1 MHEYGIISLIPP
13 LIVVILALL
22 TRLSLEPILAGCLVG
37 YIIIG
42 KEKFIEGF
50 LNSVIKV
57 MQSEDMVWVILVCS
71 LYGAIMQLII
81 QSGGIQAFSRTISP
95 FITTKKRAY
104 VGIWAFSTLFFIDDY
119 LDALI
124 SGTAMRN
131 VTDKLNIPREMLA
144 FLVSSTAVP
153 ICVIVPISTW
163 TIFIGKQLETSKIAE
178 VGQGLQS
185 YWHVIPYIIYGWI
198 QYIIVGLV
206 ALGVFPI
213 IGGMNKANL
222 RAENEGIIIPPKSE
236 NFKTDIVLFDAKKE
250 GSIAYLV
257 VPVVA
262 ILFFTVFFGY
272 DPLKGSF
279 TALLITII
287 YMVLRKVA
295 PLSDL
300 TNAVVDGAKSMLF
313 ALILLLFSYVLKN
326 LGDEMGLTQFVI
338 QSVTPIVSKELL
350 AVVIFVSLG
359 AISFAT
365 GNSWGLYAIAIPMVA
380 ALSKEVGT
388 DIWLCMGAVVS
399 AGAFGAHACFYSDAT
414 ILASQGTEC
423 NNYAHATTQLPFALV
438 SFLLA
443 CIIFLIIGFM

>member
-1 MHEYGIISLIPP
+1 VDYGIISLIPP

-57 MQSEDMVWVILVCS
+57 MQTEDMVWVILVCS

-81 QSGGIQAFSRTISP
+81 QSGGIQAFARTISP
-95 FITTKKRAY
+95 IITTKKRAY
-104 VGIWAFSTLFFIDDY
+104 LGIWGFSTLFFIDDY
-119 LDALI
+119 LNALI
-124 SGTAMRN
+124 SGTAMRD
-131 VTDKLNIPREMLA
+131 VTDKLKISREMLA

-163 TIFIGKQLETSKIAE
+163 TVFIGKQLEASKIVEA
-178 VGQGLQS
+178 GQGLQS
-185 YWHVIPYIIYGWI
+185 YWHIIPYIAYSWI
-198 QYIIVGLV
+198 QYVIVALV
-206 ALGVFPI
+206 AFGIFPI
-213 IGGMNKANL
+213 IGKMKKANL

-236 NFKTDIVLFDAKKE
+236 NFKTDIVLFDENKE
-250 GSIAYLV
+250 GSIAYLI

-262 ILFFTVFFGY
+262 ILFFTVFFDY

-279 TALLITII
+279 TALMITML
-287 YMVLRKVA
+287 YMLFKKVA

-300 TNAVVDGAKSMLF
+300 TNAVIDGAKSMLF

-338 QSVTPIVSKELL
+338 QSVTPIVSKQLL
-350 AVVIFVSLG
+350 PIVIFVSLG

-423 NNYAHATTQLPFALV
+423 NNYAHATTQLPFAMV

-443 CIIFLIIGFM
+443 CIVFLIMGFQ